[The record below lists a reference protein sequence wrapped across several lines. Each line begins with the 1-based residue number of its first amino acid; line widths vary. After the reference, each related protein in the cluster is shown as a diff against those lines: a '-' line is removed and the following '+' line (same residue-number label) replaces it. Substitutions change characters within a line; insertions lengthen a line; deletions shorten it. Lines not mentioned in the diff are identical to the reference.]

1 MTSRVS
7 LVQRLSALGPWLLV
21 LPATAVLLFI
31 LIIPVAGTLAESF
44 SNPAGLFANYRD
56 FFADS
61 YNRTVM
67 IRSFRI
73 AFLSTLTALI
83 LGFGG
88 AYMIANASQGLKRV
102 LLILSVFPLLTSVVV
117 RSFSFMA
124 ILGRNGVVNTALMK
138 LGLISEP
145 MEMLFTQGAVIAG
158 LAYLFT
164 PLMILSLVS
173 AMENIPKDV
182 EQAARSLGANGIT
195 AFLRVIVPL
204 SADGLVLGATLVFT
218 GSITAYVTPVIL
230 GGNRML
236 MLSTLL
242 RQRSMMAFDE
252 QGATVVA
259 VVMIV
264 TALAVNLIVRMLRPK
279 PTAQR

>member
-1 MTSRVS
+1 MRRTVS
-7 LVQRLSALGPWLLV
+7 ILV
-21 LPATAVLLFI
+21 LPALLFI
-31 LIIPVAGTLAESF
+31 FIFFVLPMLFLLAQSFLDPETGQLTLSGYIDFFQKETSQIIYARTLRLGLTITLINIALAYPASYVLARMPARRRTFAMSLVILPLMTNPVA
-44 SNPAGLFANYRD
+44 
-56 FFADS
+56 
-61 YNRTVM
+61 RTY
-67 IRSFRI
+67 
-73 AFLSTLTALI
+73 AWLI
-83 LGFGG
+83 
-88 AYMIANASQGLKRV
+88 
-102 LLILSVFPLLTSVVV
+102 
-117 RSFSFMA
+117 
-124 ILGRNGVVNTALMK
+124 ILGRTGLINNTLLG
-138 LGLISEP
+138 LGLIERP
-145 MEMLFTQGAVIAG
+145 ERLIYTEGAIILGLTQLF
-158 LAYLFT
+158 L

>member
-1 MTSRVS
+1 MRRTVS
-7 LVQRLSALGPWLLV
+7 ILV
-21 LPATAVLLFI
+21 LPALLFI
-31 LIIPVAGTLAESF
+31 FIFFVLPILFLLAQSFLDPETGQLTLTGYIDFFQKETSQIIYVRTLRLGLTITLINIVLAYPASYVLARMPARRRTMAMSLVILPLMTNPVA
-44 SNPAGLFANYRD
+44 
-56 FFADS
+56 
-61 YNRTVM
+61 RTY
-67 IRSFRI
+67 
-73 AFLSTLTALI
+73 AWLI
-83 LGFGG
+83 
-88 AYMIANASQGLKRV
+88 
-102 LLILSVFPLLTSVVV
+102 
-117 RSFSFMA
+117 
-124 ILGRNGVVNTALMK
+124 ILGRTGLINNTLLG
-138 LGLISEP
+138 LGLIERP
-145 MEMLFTQGAVIAG
+145 ERLIYTEGAIILGLTQLF
-158 LAYLFT
+158 L

>member
-1 MTSRVS
+1 MRRTITI
-7 LVQRLSALGPWLLV
+7 LV
-21 LPATAVLLFI
+21 LPALLFI
-31 LIIPVAGTLAESF
+31 FIFFVLPLLFLLAQSFQDPETGQLTLAGYAEFFQKETSQIIYVRTLRLGLTITLINIVLAYPASYVLARLPAKRRTLAMSLVILPLMTNPVA
-44 SNPAGLFANYRD
+44 
-56 FFADS
+56 
-61 YNRTVM
+61 RTY
-67 IRSFRI
+67 
-73 AFLSTLTALI
+73 AWLI
-83 LGFGG
+83 
-88 AYMIANASQGLKRV
+88 
-102 LLILSVFPLLTSVVV
+102 
-117 RSFSFMA
+117 
-124 ILGRNGVVNTALMK
+124 ILGRTGLINNVLLSTGLIESPERLIYTEGAII
-138 LGLISEP
+138 LGL
-145 MEMLFTQGAVIAG
+145 TQ
-158 LAYLFT
+158 LLL

-182 EQAARSLGANGIT
+182 EEAARSLGASGIT
-195 AFLRVIVPL
+195 TFLRVIVPL

-242 RQRSMMAFDE
+242 RQRAMMAFDE

>member
-1 MTSRVS
+1 M
-7 LVQRLSALGPWLLV
+7 
-21 LPATAVLLFI
+21 
-31 LIIPVAGTLAESF
+31 
-44 SNPAGLFANYRD
+44 
-56 FFADS
+56 
-61 YNRTVM
+61 
-67 IRSFRI
+67 
-73 AFLSTLTALI
+73 
-83 LGFGG
+83 
-88 AYMIANASQGLKRV
+88 
-102 LLILSVFPLLTSVVV
+102 
-117 RSFSFMA
+117 
-124 ILGRNGVVNTALMK
+124 
-138 LGLISEP
+138 
-145 MEMLFTQGAVIAG
+145 
-158 LAYLFT
+158 
-164 PLMILSLVS
+164 S

>member
-1 MTSRVS
+1 MRRTITI
-7 LVQRLSALGPWLLV
+7 LV
-21 LPATAVLLFI
+21 LPALLFI
-31 LIIPVAGTLAESF
+31 FIFFVLPLLFLLAQSFQDPETGQLTLAGYAEFFQKETSQIIYVRTLRLGLTITLINIVLAYPASYVLARLPAKRRTLAMSLVILPLMTNPVA
-44 SNPAGLFANYRD
+44 
-56 FFADS
+56 
-61 YNRTVM
+61 RTY
-67 IRSFRI
+67 
-73 AFLSTLTALI
+73 AWLI
-83 LGFGG
+83 
-88 AYMIANASQGLKRV
+88 
-102 LLILSVFPLLTSVVV
+102 
-117 RSFSFMA
+117 
-124 ILGRNGVVNTALMK
+124 ILGRTGLINNVLLSTGLIESPERLIYTEGAII
-138 LGLISEP
+138 LGL
-145 MEMLFTQGAVIAG
+145 TQ
-158 LAYLFT
+158 LLL

-182 EQAARSLGANGIT
+182 EEAARSLGANGIT
-195 AFLRVIVPL
+195 TFLRVIVPL

-242 RQRSMMAFDE
+242 RQRAMMAFDE

-264 TALAVNLIVRMLRPK
+264 TALAVNLLVRMLRPK